1 MVANSVKYWLKM
13 AHQDNPTVKSYMT
26 ADEKIREHCGDNG
39 DVVKPTYRSKIV
51 GYAESL
57 EWSSSEI
64 FLLTGFLMGIQA
76 LSESIDKGKAASR
89 YRLAGRS
96 TRRESPE
103 ELEESQLYWALRN

>member
-13 AHQDNPTVKSYMT
+13 AHPDNPTVKRYVT
-26 ADEKIREHCGDNG
+26 ADEKLREHCGDNS

-64 FLLTGFLMGIQA
+64 FLLTGFLMGIRA

-103 ELEESQLYWALRN
+103 ELKESQLYWALRN